1 MKPNNETKTA
11 SGKRGMHIRWK
22 IFFSFF
28 FVSMLILLVLWSC
41 QVLFISSF
49 YQYVKTS
56 ELKSATDEVIANL
69 DSDDSEAIFE
79 RIILQGDINVRI
91 VNTSNLKSI

>member
-11 SGKRGMHIRWK
+11 SGKSGMHIRWK
-22 IFFSFF
+22 IFFSLF

-56 ELKSATDEVIANL
+56 ELKSAT
-69 DSDDSEAIFE
+69 
-79 RIILQGDINVRI
+79 R
-91 VNTSNLKSI
+91 